1 MIGEALRQKA
11 AGIKLAVF
19 DVDGVL
25 TDGRLILNDQG
36 VQTKAFHVR
45 DGLGLKAL
53 MQHGIEVA
61 VITARSSEVVSRR
74 MSELGVTHLLQGQ
87 SDKRRAMNKLISQRS
102 VPGSAA
108 SYMGDDLI
116 DWPAMQL
123 SGLTAA
129 PADASAWI
137 RDRVDVVTEAGGG
150 LGAVREF
157 CELLLEAQN
166 RLASWQAS
174 FE

>member
-1 MIGEALRQKA
+1 MIDETVLEKA

-53 MQHGIEVA
+53 MQQGIEVA
-61 VITARSSEVVSRR
+61 VITARSAEVVSKR
-74 MSELGVTHLLQGQ
+74 MSELGVSRLLQGQ
-87 SDKRRAMNKLISQRS
+87 GDKGQAIQELTRQLSL
-102 VPGSAA
+102 PTSAV
-108 SYMGDDLI
+108 SFMGDDLI

-129 PADASAWI
+129 PADASPWI
-137 RDRVDVVTEAGGG
+137 RDRVDVVTQAGGG

>member
-1 MIGEALRQKA
+1 MISEELRRKA
-11 AGIKLAVF
+11 AAIKLAVF

-25 TDGRLILNDQG
+25 TDGRLILDDQG

-61 VITARSSEVVSRR
+61 VITARTSEVVSRR
-74 MSELGVTHLLQGQ
+74 MSELGVSHLLQGQ
-87 SDKRRAMNKLISQRS
+87 NDKRKAMTGLIDQLSLT
-102 VPGSAA
+102 PGAA

-116 DWPAMQL
+116 DWPAMQQC
-123 SGLTAA
+123 SLTAA
-129 PADASAWI
+129 PADATAWI
-137 RDRVDVVTEAGGG
+137 RDRVDLVTEARGG

-157 CELLLEAQN
+157 CELLLEAQGH
-166 RLASWQAS
+166 LTSWQAS